1 MTNENFSLNEA
12 IKINLIIWAA
22 LIMGMLF
29 FSAIS
34 IFLVTSG
41 VMNVNQIEQFATLI
55 YIVPSLAIICV
66 FAGFFVFKQ
75 KLEAIREKTDVITKI
90 AEYRAAL
97 IIRWAL
103 LEGAAFFSIVSYLLT
118 GNYILLGIAVVIII
132 IFILIMPSRVR
143 LETDLELSW
152 QDKNDLSI

>member
-12 IKINLIIWAA
+12 IKINLIIWVA

-29 FSAIS
+29 FAAIS
-34 IFLVTSG
+34 VFLVTSG
-41 VMNVNQIEQFATLI
+41 GVKINQIEQFTTLI
-55 YIVPSLAIICV
+55 YIVPSFAIMSV
-66 FAGFFVFKQ
+66 FAGFFMFKK
-75 KLEAIREKTDVITKI
+75 KLTAIREKTDVITKI
-90 AEYRAAL
+90 SEYHAAL

-118 GNYILLGIAVVIII
+118 GNYILLGIAVVIIT

-143 LETDLELSW
+143 LETDIELS
-152 QDKNDLSI
+152 

>member
-29 FSAIS
+29 FAAIS
-34 IFLVTSG
+34 IFIVTSG

-66 FAGFFVFKQ
+66 YAGFFVFKQ
-75 KLEAIREKTDVITKI
+75 KLTAIREKTDMITKI
-90 AEYRAAL
+90 AEYRTAL

-103 LEGAAFFSIVSYLLT
+103 LEGAAFFSIVVSYLLT

-132 IFILIMPSRVR
+132 IFILIIPSRVR
-143 LETDLELSW
+143 LETDLELRW
-152 QDKNDLSI
+152 QDK